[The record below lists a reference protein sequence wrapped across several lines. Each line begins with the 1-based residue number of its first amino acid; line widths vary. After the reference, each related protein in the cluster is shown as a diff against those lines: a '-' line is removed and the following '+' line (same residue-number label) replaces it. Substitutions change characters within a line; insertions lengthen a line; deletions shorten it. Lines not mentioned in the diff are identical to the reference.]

1 MSYVASR
8 FLTAASDEVHTQA
21 MTRIARAVAALR

>member
-1 MSYVASR
+1 MSNVASR
-8 FLTAASDEVHTQA
+8 LSKAASDGVLTQA